1 MVLNRRNLFTS
12 SVAAGAALVMG
23 GSLSPRESVAQ
34 VARRQAASGR
44 SLMKAG
50 TLLDATEI
58 NDESFR
64 RVRRYGIQNVYA
76 RAPIEDPKRMYAT
89 VAELTRMKEV
99 GARNG
104 VSVDIVRP
112 QNLAMSNIDNERWPA
127 IMLGESPQRDKD
139 IEGFQQ
145 LIRNCAIAGIP
156 AIRYTLSIVGNQRT
170 GYVPGRGDSYYRSSR
185 MADFNMNAPL
195 TKAGRVDE
203 DMYWER
209 ISYFLDRVVPVANEY
224 KVRLLSHMEDAMVP
238 PGYRGLYPV
247 TNTVAGARRFVS
259 IQESPYHGL
268 LFCIGTF
275 AEMHENPTRDFYDVL
290 REFGMKKK
298 IFLID
303 FRNIRGNRQEFV
315 ETFPDEGEIDMLRC
329 LRILKEVG
337 YDGMICPD
345 HTPQNPD
352 GPEPIMAFQYGYIR
366 GLIQALDQTG

>member
-1 MVLNRRNLFTS
+1 MAMSRRNFFSS
-12 SVAAGAALVMG
+12 SVAAGTAIAMG
-23 GSLSPRESVAQ
+23 NALSPSLASAQ
-34 VARRQAASGR
+34 SAGRQATSGR

-50 TLLDATEI
+50 TLMDDKEI
-58 NDESFR
+58 NDEGFK

-76 RAPIEDPKRMYAT
+76 RAPIADPDRMYAT
-89 VAELTRMKEV
+89 VAEITQMKEI

-104 VSVDIVRP
+104 VSVDILRP
-112 QNLAMSNIDNERWPA
+112 RNLAMSNIDNERWPA
-127 IMLGESPQRDKD
+127 IMLGESPQRDRD

-145 LIRNCAIAGIP
+145 LIRNCAIAGVSG
-156 AIRYTLSIVGNQRT
+156 IRYTLSIVGNQRT
-170 GYVPGRGDSYYRSSR
+170 GYIPGRGDSYYRYSK
-185 MADFNMNAPL
+185 MADFNMNAPA

-209 ISYFLDRVVPVANEY
+209 ITYFLDRIVPVANEY
-224 KVRLLSHMEDAMVP
+224 KVRVMSHMEDAMVP
-238 PGYRGLYPV
+238 PGYRGLSPV

-259 IQESPYHGL
+259 IQDSPYHGL

-275 AEMHENPTRDFYDVL
+275 AEMGKNPTEVYDVL

-303 FRNIRGNRQEFV
+303 FRNIRGNRQEFT

-329 LRILKEVG
+329 LRILKETG

-352 GPEPIMAFQYGYIR
+352 GPAPIFAYQYGYIR
-366 GLIQALDQTG
+366 GLLQAVDQA